1 MAPNALSLV
10 VLSHGLSGDCTIF
23 TTCQGES
30 KNDVENPDDPGENS
44 EDTKTPST
52 ADRDNEDNR
61 SEWQKAHSALASACV
76 TCLGNMVAANSTT
89 RKLLWSHIRPH
100 LRHLLT
106 YDDWKVSQMASMI
119 LHNCLLENELKIEFS
134 RDKTV
139 QIGRAHV

>member
-1 MAPNALSLV
+1 MFLRYSIESNFRYYS
-10 VLSHGLSGDCTIF
+10 VLLPECSNLQVAETEDLLKPVISSTHWTFHGKGE
-23 TTCQGES
+23 GES
-30 KNDVENPDDPGENS
+30 KNDVENPDDPGESS

-100 LRHLLT
+100 LRWDL
-106 YDDWKVSQMASMI
+106 
-119 LHNCLLENELKIEFS
+119 
-134 RDKTV
+134 
-139 QIGRAHV
+139 